1 MANELVLRNICKSFG
16 GVHALKDV
24 TISFH
29 AGEVHGIIGENGAG
43 KSTFINV
50 LSGAFFPTSGEI
62 EYWGKAYAGLT
73 PRQAIELGIATV
85 HQELNQLDAMT
96 VADNILMAEYVDKR
110 GFVNRAALYR
120 KTEELLKNFNL
131 DIRPDEKLCNLSTAN
146 RQLVEIIKVLN
157 MDAKVIIFDEP
168 TAAMTVKEQ
177 EMLYGIIKRLKA
189 KGITII
195 YISHILK
202 ELEIICDRV
211 SVLRDGTYIT
221 TLPIEE
227 MPVPKMVS
235 LMVGRELGNIYVEK
249 EPCSDEVVLSVRN
262 LTGNGVRDISFD
274 LHRGEILGLAGLVGA
289 GRTELI
295 RLIYGAAKKDS
306 GKVLLYGKE
315 VDIRSP
321 GMAIEHGIGLVPEDR
336 KTQGAF
342 LDKSIL
348 WNISLINFKKLTRHG
363 FRLPKAERQEAEHYR
378 DALRIKTASL
388 DNKTSSLSGGN
399 QQKVVIAKMLSA
411 SPDILIFDE
420 PTKGVDVGAKKE
432 IYQLMTD
439 LTRQGKS
446 IIMVSSD
453 MGELLGVSERIIV
466 LYNGTYA
473 GELTKEE
480 AHQERILHMAS
491 GLGCE
496 YERK

>member
-1 MANELVLRNICKSFG
+1 MANELVLKNICKNFG
-16 GVHALKDV
+16 GVQALKDV
-24 TISFH
+24 TISFN

-50 LSGAFFPTSGEI
+50 LSGAFFPSSGEI
-62 EYWGKAYAGLT
+62 EFWGKSYPGLT
-73 PRQAIELGIATV
+73 PRQAIEMGIATV
-85 HQELNQLDAMT
+85 HQELNQMDAQT
-96 VADNILMAEYVDKR
+96 VADNILMAEYAAKKGFVDK
-110 GFVNRAALYR
+110 AAAYK

-146 RQLVEIIKVLN
+146 RQLVEIVKVLN

-168 TAAMTVKEQ
+168 TAAMTVSEQ
-177 EMLYGIIKRLKA
+177 EMLHGIIKRLKSE
-189 KGITII
+189 GMTII

-202 ELEIICDRV
+202 ELEVICDRV

-227 MPVPKMVS
+227 MPIPKMVS
-235 LMVGRELGNIYVEK
+235 LMVGRELGNIYVDK
-249 EPCSDEVVLSVRN
+249 EPCGDEVVLSVRN

-274 LHRGEILGLAGLVGA
+274 LHRGEILGFAGLVGA
-289 GRTELI
+289 GRSELV
-295 RLIYGAAKKDS
+295 RVIYGAAEKES
-306 GKVLLYGKE
+306 GKIFLYGNE
-315 VDIRSP
+315 VDIKNP
-321 GMAIEHGIGLVPEDR
+321 GMAIEKGIGLVPEDR

-348 WNISLINFKKLTRHG
+348 WNISLINFKKLTKYG
-363 FRLPKAERQEAEHYR
+363 FRMLKAEREEAEHYR
-378 DALRIKTASL
+378 EALRIKTASL
-388 DNKTSSLSGGN
+388 DTNTSSLSGGN

-411 SPDILIFDE
+411 CPDILIFDE

-432 IYQLMTD
+432 IYQLMVD

-453 MGELLGVSERIIV
+453 MGELLGISERIIV
-466 LYNGTYA
+466 LHEGTYA

-480 AHQERILHMAS
+480 AHQERILQLAS
-491 GLGCE
+491 GLD
-496 YERK
+496 

>member
-1 MANELVLRNICKSFG
+1 MANELVLKNISKHFG
-16 GVHALKDV
+16 GVKALKDV
-24 TISFH
+24 TISFN

-50 LSGAFFPTSGEI
+50 LSGAFFPTEGTI
-62 EYWGKAYAGLT
+62 EFWGKSYNGLT

-96 VADNILMAEYVDKR
+96 VADNIMMAEYVEHK
-110 GFVNRAALYR
+110 GFVDRKAICR
-120 KTEELLKNFNL
+120 KTKELLANFNL
-131 DIRPDEKLCNLSTAN
+131 DIDPEEKLCNLSTAN
-146 RQLVEIIKVLN
+146 RQLVEIVKVLN
-157 MDAKVIIFDEP
+157 MNAKVIIFDEP

-177 EMLYGIIKRLKA
+177 EMLHGIIKRLKSE
-189 KGITII
+189 GMTII

-202 ELEIICDRV
+202 ELEVICDRV

-235 LMVGRELGNIYVEK
+235 LMVGRELGNIYVDK
-249 EPCSDEVVLSVRN
+249 EPCSNEVVLSVRN
-262 LTGNGVRDISFD
+262 LTGNGVWNISFD

-289 GRTELI
+289 GRSELI
-295 RLIYGAAKKDS
+295 RVLYGAARKDE

-321 GMAIEHGIGLVPEDR
+321 GEAIEHGIGLVPEDR

-348 WNISLINFKKLTRHG
+348 WNISLINFKKLTKHG

-388 DNKTSSLSGGN
+388 DNNTSSLSGGN

-411 SPDILIFDE
+411 GPDILIFDE

-432 IYQLMTD
+432 IYQLMVD

-453 MGELLGVSERIIV
+453 MGELLGISERIIV
-466 LYNGTYA
+466 LYGGTYA

-480 AHQERILHMAS
+480 AYQERILQMAS
-491 GLGCE
+491 GLE
-496 YERK
+496 